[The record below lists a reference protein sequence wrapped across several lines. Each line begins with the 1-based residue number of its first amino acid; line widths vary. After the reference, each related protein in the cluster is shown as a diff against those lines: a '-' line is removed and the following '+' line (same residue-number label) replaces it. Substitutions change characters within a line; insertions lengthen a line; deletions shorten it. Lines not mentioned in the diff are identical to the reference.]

1 MRKVSVLALLALG
14 LVGCTDIRDYEGAW
28 SGPRVGDSPAL
39 RVGVAGDAQASL
51 RIESVDKHGMT
62 GRLTIDGLVDDAPIT
77 SVEGA
82 EADVLAGLTFTG
94 SPLRVYLAFA
104 APTDAG
110 GDVLAVIAV
119 YDDDRIEVRLLRGGS
134 APVYAIFALRPD

>member
-1 MRKVSVLALLALG
+1 MRKVSVLAVVLLV
-14 LVGCTDIRDYEGAW
+14 VGCTDIRDYEGAW
-28 SGPRVGDSPAL
+28 RGPRVGDSPAL
-39 RVGVAGDAQASL
+39 RVGVAADAQASL
-51 RIESVDKHGMT
+51 TIESVDKHGMT
-62 GRLTIDGLVDDAPIT
+62 GRLTVDGLIDDAAIA

-104 APTDAG
+104 APADGA
-110 GDVLAVIAV
+110 GDVLAVVAV
-119 YDDDRIEVRLLRGGS
+119 YDDDRVEVRLLRGGA